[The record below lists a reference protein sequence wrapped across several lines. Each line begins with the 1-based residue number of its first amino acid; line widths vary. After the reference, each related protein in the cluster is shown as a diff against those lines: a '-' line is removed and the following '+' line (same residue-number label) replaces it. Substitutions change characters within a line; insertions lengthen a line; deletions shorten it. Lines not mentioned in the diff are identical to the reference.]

1 MALKLEPAGMIWFG
15 RPSLSG
21 SSSKTS
27 GLPSQVGIGGIGGI
41 RPGNS
46 TPGSRKVRA
55 GAAVMCTSAIGSVP
69 KRWLGPVTVPSAIST
84 SMPS

>member
-1 MALKLEPAGMIWFG
+1 MALKVEPAGMIWLG
-15 RPSLSG
+15 SPSLSG

-27 GLPSQVGIGGIGGI
+27 GLPSQVGIGGMP

-46 TPGSRKVRA
+46 TPGSRKARPGRA
-55 GAAVMCTSAIGSVP
+55 TTWTSAMGSVE
-69 KRWLGPVTVPSAIST
+69 KRWLGPVTVPSALST